1 MRSDKGTE
9 NKRERA
15 QEMGA
20 VCRGLCAGPEGQELE
35 SHLRQQQRLATL
47 GLLISGIAH
56 EVNNPLTTVMNY
68 AQSIIESAPANSPI
82 YSFARE
88 ILGSASWI
96 AALMRNML
104 GFVREGPRKYD
115 PARMIDIVN
124 ATLSLVHPLLSRSQ
138 VEIVVSIPPNLPAV
152 LCRSQEIQ
160 QVLINLL
167 TNSCDAVEA
176 RYPSPDPNKIVSLSL
191 QVVSG
196 DGRAWVRT
204 TVEDRGVGIAPEV
217 QARIFE
223 PLFTGK
229 AETGGTGLGL
239 WICQR
244 IATSHEGSLSVES
257 EAGQFTRFHLDL
269 PVDGEV
275 HERQI
280 RLLEQPESD
289 DACDGPKPAAGR
301 APEAGRKTDEGRA
314 VS

>member
-1 MRSDKGTE
+1 MHNGRRDEQDKRRIDVTADIME
-9 NKRERA
+9 TLSACKDS
-15 QEMGA
+15 Q
-20 VCRGLCAGPEGQELE
+20 VFE
-35 SHLRQQQRLATL
+35 SALQRQQRLAGL
-47 GLLISGIAH
+47 GLLVASIAH
-56 EVNNPLTTVMNY
+56 EINNPLTAVINY
-68 AQSIIESAPANSPI
+68 AQAIADSVPLSREEHAYSA
-82 YSFARE
+82 E
-88 ILGSASWI
+88 ILRNSAWI
-96 AALMRNML
+96 SALVQNML
-104 GFVREGPRKYD
+104 VFVREGPRRSD
-115 PARMIDIVN
+115 PVNMLEIVN
-124 ATLSLVHPLLSRSQ
+124 ASLLLVRSFLRKNEVKIAVHCLPDLPL
-138 VEIVVSIPPNLPAV
+138 VV
-152 LCRSQEIQ
+152 CRSQEIQ